1 MPDVLSKITQ
11 IEIENRIFTIRGLQV
26 MLDAHLAE
34 LYNVE
39 TKRLN
44 EQVKRNSERFPESF
58 MFQLTK
64 QEWDFLQSQNAATT
78 SGSVLRSQNATLENK
93 RGRHSKYLPYV
104 FTEQGVAM
112 LSAVLRS
119 DIAVQ
124 VSIQIMQAFVNMR
137 KFLLNNASVF
147 QRLER
152 IELKQIQTDEK
163 FEKIFKA
170 LESGQTKPDMG
181 IFFDGQVFDAYTFA
195 ADLIKTAT
203 QSIVLIDNYIDE
215 SVLTL
220 LSKRKESVS
229 ATIYTKEINK
239 ALHLDIKKHHAQF
252 APIEVKTFTNSHDRF
267 LIIDNK
273 ELYHIGA
280 SLKDLGKKWF
290 AFSRMD
296 SLVNELLER
305 IKTNG

>member
-170 LESGQTKPDMG
+170 LESGQSKPDMG

>member
-220 LSKRKESVS
+220 LSKRKEGVS
-229 ATIYTKEINK
+229 ANIYIKEINK
-239 ALHLDIKKHHAQF
+239 AF
-252 APIEVKTFTNSHDRF
+252 
-267 LIIDNK
+267 
-273 ELYHIGA
+273 
-280 SLKDLGKKWF
+280 
-290 AFSRMD
+290 
-296 SLVNELLER
+296 
-305 IKTNG
+305 